1 MKSLTN
7 MYPQYWDII
16 QQDDKEKYFE
26 LQKSIEPLTIRSNRE
41 KIYKNYSIILKLIDN
56 YINRGDKDDW
66 KRALICGVLRISDD
80 CLAINTKQ
88 LAALICK
95 CKSSI
100 NTGLLINGYKS
111 VTICSEVAGVLVERF
126 PFMKKNSNEIRQ
138 WTERRKNKTTTD
150 YDQTDEYTPTLQ
162 NEQLDEIPE
171 YLLRAE
177 EMPNEIFFDEL
188 CDVEFFEFT
197 Y

>member
-1 MKSLTN
+1 MESLTN
-7 MYPQYWDII
+7 LYPQYWDII

-26 LQKSIEPLTIRSNRE
+26 LQKNIEPLTIRSNRE
-41 KIYKNYSIILKLIDN
+41 QICKNYSIILKLIDK
-56 YINRGDKDDW
+56 YINRGDEDDW
-66 KRALICGVLRISDD
+66 KRALICGVLRISNE

-138 WTERRKNKTTTD
+138 WTERRKNKMTTEV
-150 YDQTDEYTPTLQ
+150 DQTDEYTPVLQ
-162 NEQLDEIPE
+162 NGQLDDLPE
-171 YLLRAE
+171 HLYRE
-177 EMPNEIFFDEL
+177 DEMPDEIFFD
-188 CDVEFFEFT
+188 DFYDDEFFEFT